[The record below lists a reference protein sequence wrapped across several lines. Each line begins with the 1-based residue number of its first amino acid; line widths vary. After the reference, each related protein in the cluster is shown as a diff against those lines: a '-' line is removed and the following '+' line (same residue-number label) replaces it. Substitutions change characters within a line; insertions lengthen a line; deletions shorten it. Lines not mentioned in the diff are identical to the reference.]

1 MSDHRS
7 LEMCKQKPLRGGLLI
22 MWLLKEAAAE
32 SKYSGSWGLGGQGFE
47 VQRMARG
54 SLDTRLSPQHK
65 TCRPRMNNK
74 VL

>member
-1 MSDHRS
+1 MITGAWRCANRS
-7 LEMCKQKPLRGGLLI
+7 LCALI

-32 SKYSGSWGLGGQGFE
+32 SKYSGWGLGGQGFE

-65 TCRPRMNNK
+65 TCRSRMNNK
-74 VL
+74 VLAM